1 MGVCIV
7 CLRFIAHNG
16 LNATDA
22 HNKGLFFGLFCRN
35 NNAGVFFMLCQIIRH
50 LRQTSRSECHNS
62 TIFKHSLD
70 QVFAYKE
77 TPVKCDK
84 DPQIY

>member
-1 MGVCIV
+1 MGVRTI
-7 CLRFIAHNG
+7 CLKFIAHNG
-16 LNATDA
+16 LNATDT

-35 NNAGVFFMLCQIIRH
+35 YSAGVFFMLCQIIRY